1 MHQVPSDSGRSLGRI
16 DTGTFDSSR
25 QKSKKKKTMILQ
37 QREIGGDFVVR
48 CPIEPSKSAIPAA
61 KGRLSPGEDLARIF
75 RHISEYLRCF
85 AEIKTHSL
93 LPVWSW
99 CAGSPAQ

>member
-37 QREIGGDFVVR
+37 QREIGGGFR
-48 CPIEPSKSAIPAA
+48 CA
-61 KGRLSPGEDLARIF
+61 LS
-75 RHISEYLRCF
+75 H
-85 AEIKTHSL
+85 
-93 LPVWSW
+93 
-99 CAGSPAQ
+99 